1 MAVNLAAFRG
11 TVGPKIKSTHPGR
24 GFDKPWL
31 LAFAHILD
39 RMAFGQRFFNR
50 PLGTDE
56 RVDLFFDRKD
66 EFAGRVGGMINKLK
80 QETDYPIGDVT
91 FDDSRNQPAL
101 QAADLLAYEARRC
114 ITEVVLGDK
123 HDKGLRGQWL
133 QLMNA
138 KLPNGTNRIYAD
150 YWNAKALRRNV
161 DDISIVEITNQDTL
175 GLMQADNLAVRWL
188 TGRARSNGLT

>member
-56 RVDLFFDRKD
+56 RFDLFFDRKD

-101 QAADLLAYEARRC
+101 QAADLLAYEARRF
-114 ITEVVLGDK
+114 ITEVVLRDE
-123 HDKGLRGQWL
+123 HDKGLREQWL
-133 QLMNA
+133 QLMNT
-138 KLPNGTNRIYAD
+138 KLPDGTNRIYAD
-150 YWNAKALRRNV
+150 YWDADALQRNV
-161 DDISIVEITNQDTL
+161 DDISIVEVTNEDTL
-175 GLMQADNLAVRWL
+175 GQMQADDLAVRWL
-188 TGRARSNGLT
+188 TGRNGSNGLT